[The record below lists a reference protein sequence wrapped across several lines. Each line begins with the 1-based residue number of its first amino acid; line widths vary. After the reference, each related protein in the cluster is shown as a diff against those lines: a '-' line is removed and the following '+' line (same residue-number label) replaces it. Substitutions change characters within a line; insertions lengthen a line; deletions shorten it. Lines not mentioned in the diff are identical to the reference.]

1 MQIRI
6 NRPHK
11 GKKGMPSNPK
21 SKRLF
26 DVILRNLGKDLR
38 HYPPIPGSQ
47 DWHVL
52 KGIHGPGYDPL
63 KTWREAYGKRI
74 VDILI
79 KEHERIVEREKL
91 KKKK

>member
-1 MQIRI
+1 
-6 NRPHK
+6 
-11 GKKGMPSNPK
+11 MPSNPK

-52 KGIHGPGYDPL
+52 KGIHGPAYDPL
-63 KTWREAYGKRI
+63 ASWRKAYGEEI
-74 VDILI
+74 VKQLI
-79 KEHERIVEREKL
+79 EKHRELL